1 MTTFLITHQESSIKY
16 FTGSAAHPAKILR
29 MNFVYF
35 DVETKRLAD
44 EVGGWSN
51 IEQLGIAVA
60 VTLSSRDNIFRVYRE
75 NETTALLDELRAADC
90 VVGFNSRG
98 FDFRVVQPFVDFDL
112 RGLPNIDLMI
122 DLKQVLGFRVGL
134 DNVCAATLG
143 QGKSSH
149 GTESVQ
155 WWRDGRENEV
165 IEYCKQ
171 DVQLTRLLHEYG
183 ATHQH
188 VFYMDKKGAKRTA
201 TVPWS
206 LTAIANAPAQGSLF

>member
-1 MTTFLITHQESSIKY
+1 
-16 FTGSAAHPAKILR
+16 

-44 EVGGWSN
+44 EVGGWNN

-60 VTLSSRDNIFRVYRE
+60 VTFSSLDKTFRIYRE
-75 NETTALLDELRAADC
+75 NETTGLLDELRGADC

-98 FDFRVVQPFVDFDL
+98 FDFRVVQPYMDFDL
-112 RGLPNIDLMI
+112 RTLPNIDLMI
-122 DLKQVLGFRVGL
+122 DLKKSLGFRVGL
-134 DNVCAATLG
+134 NNACAATLG

-171 DVQLTRLLHEYG
+171 DVQLTQLLHEYG
-183 ATHQH
+183 AIHQH
-188 VFYMDKKGAKRTA
+188 VFVTDKKGAKRTVS
-201 TVPWS
+201 VPWT
-206 LTAIANAPAQGSLF
+206 LTAIATAPAQGTLF